1 MPQPQLPR
9 IAPEDMPEHI
19 RHGWERSMA
28 LRGDATWFEVMA
40 HAPELY
46 DWYGEFYER
55 LFRGGR
61 VERVIKELARLRLS
75 TTHGCR
81 FCNQGNRPDAL
92 EAGVAQE
99 QIDQLDEYESGPFSE
114 RERAALALADQMVL
128 TNPSGT
134 LDAALHERLKKHF
147 DPAEIMELG
156 MVMAV
161 LTGMAKMLFTFD
173 LVEKENNCPFPASR
187 AGSSRSQ
194 GG

>member
-9 IAPEDMPEHI
+9 LAPDEMPEHI
-19 RHGWERSMA
+19 RQGWEQSMA

-46 DWYGEFYER
+46 DWYGEFYAK
-55 LFRGGR
+55 LFNGGR

-92 EAGVAQE
+92 AAGVKQE
-99 QIDQLDEYESGPFSE
+99 QIDRLDEYESGPFSE

-128 TNPSGT
+128 TNPSGS
-134 LDAALHERLKKHF
+134 LDEALHERLKRHF
-147 DPAEIMELG
+147 SPAEIMELG

-173 LVEKENNCPFPASR
+173 LVEKEESCPFPAR
-187 AGSSRSQ
+187 
-194 GG
+194 

>member
-9 IAPEDMPEHI
+9 IAPAQMPQRI
-19 RHGWERSMA
+19 REGWERSMA

-40 HAPELY
+40 NAPELY
-46 DWYGEFYER
+46 DWYGEFYAR
-55 LFRGGR
+55 LFHGGR

-92 EAGVAQE
+92 QAGVTQE
-99 QIDQLDEYESGPFSE
+99 QIDQLDNYENGPFSA

-128 TNPSGT
+128 TNPSGA
-134 LDAALHERLKKHF
+134 LDGALHDRLKAHF
-147 DPAEIMELG
+147 SPAEIMELG

-161 LTGMAKMLFTFD
+161 LTGMAKLLFTFD
-173 LVEKENNCPFPASR
+173 LVEKEANCPFPAK
-187 AGSSRSQ
+187 ANA
-194 GG
+194 

>member
-1 MPQPQLPR
+1 M
-9 IAPEDMPEHI
+9 E
-19 RHGWERSMA
+19 
-28 LRGDATWFEVMA
+28 LRGDGTWFEIMA

-55 LFRGGR
+55 LFNGGR

-92 EAGVAQE
+92 AAGVKQE
-99 QIDQLDEYESGPFSE
+99 QIDRLDEYESGPFSE
-114 RERAALALADQMVL
+114 RERATLALADQMVL

-134 LDAALHERLKKHF
+134 LDRDLHDRLKRHF
-147 DPAEIMELG
+147 SPAEIMELG

-173 LVEKENNCPFPASR
+173 LVEKEESCPFPAKAS
-187 AGSSRSQ
+187 G
-194 GG
+194 

>member
-46 DWYGEFYER
+46 DWYGEFYAR

-61 VERVIKELARLRLS
+61 VERAIKELARLRLS

-92 EAGVAQE
+92 EAGVSQE
-99 QIDQLDEYESGPFSE
+99 QIDKLHEYESGPFSE
-114 RERAALALADQMVL
+114 REQAALALADQMVL
-128 TNPSGT
+128 TNPSGA
-134 LDAALHERLKKHF
+134 LDAALHSRLKKHF
-147 DPAEIMELG
+147 SPAEIMELG

-173 LVEKENNCPFPASR
+173 LVEKEDSCPFPAQ
-187 AGSSRSQ
+187 ADA
-194 GG
+194 